1 MTLHSLR
8 NRVRPDN
15 LKNQVRAGQ
24 SLARRIYLGALVAS
38 AGWIAFQVFG
48 PMVFLDADG
57 LVVQDR
63 AVVAPA
69 YAAQV
74 VNVTVHPGDA
84 VGAGARIGNV
94 VSMQMLDLVSELTTR
109 KAQTRARQEHIDA
122 RLIAIRGTL
131 PAADQ
136 RAEQSLAAQQAIER
150 AMAGGFTT
158 VTRRAEVA
166 QARYEAAR
174 EAAALRAEAASLE
187 SEKTALEGNLSRIVV
202 ALEKARQ
209 TYRDGAIVASVGGTV
224 GAKVVPAGTVL
235 RPGEALAD
243 IYHGDKYVIAYL
255 PTSRLYPIAIGK
267 PVIVTDGVNRHKG
280 HIERI
285 EGITDAVP
293 AEFQSN
299 FRSVERQQVARV
311 MMDDV
316 NSLPLLSKIKV
327 TSTHSPA
334 NLLAEAHRLLVAFA
348 GAVDW
353 GPAKAAAGGA
363 P

>member
-74 VNVTVHPGDA
+74 VDVTVHPGDS
-84 VGAGARIGNV
+84 VSAGARIGNV

-109 KAQTRARQEHIDA
+109 EAQTRARQEHIDA

-285 EGITDAVP
+285 TDAVP

-353 GPAKAAAGGA
+353 GPAKAAGGGA